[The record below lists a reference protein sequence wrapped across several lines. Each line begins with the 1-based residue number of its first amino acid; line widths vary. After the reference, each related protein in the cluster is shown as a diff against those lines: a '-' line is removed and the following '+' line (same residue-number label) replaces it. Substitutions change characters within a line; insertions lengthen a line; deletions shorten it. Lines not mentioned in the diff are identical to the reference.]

1 MALLSIESIAPGIQ
15 LGLWAI
21 EDTTEQLM
29 AQDPRL
35 ARVTEAERYHADAR
49 RREVLAVY
57 ALLFAMT
64 GDSSKR
70 IAHDELNRP
79 RVDGYHVSISHT
91 RGYAALILSR
101 HEHVAIDIEYYS
113 TRVARVL
120 SKFVRPDEL
129 TPDTTSQLLHWSAKE
144 TVYKLCAE
152 ENLQYLEMRVE
163 PMTPSPS
170 GTLLVDDLKVP
181 KTLDV
186 HYRVTPDYV
195 LTYTHS

>member
-79 RVDGYHVSISHT
+79 LPSSSRAMSTWRSTSNIT
-91 RGYAALILSR
+91 ARG
-101 HEHVAIDIEYYS
+101 
-113 TRVARVL
+113 
-120 SKFVRPDEL
+120 
-129 TPDTTSQLLHWSAKE
+129 
-144 TVYKLCAE
+144 
-152 ENLQYLEMRVE
+152 
-163 PMTPSPS
+163 
-170 GTLLVDDLKVP
+170 
-181 KTLDV
+181 
-186 HYRVTPDYV
+186 
-195 LTYTHS
+195 

>member
-15 LGLWAI
+15 MGLWAI
-21 EDTTEQLM
+21 EDTTEQLI

-35 ARVTEAERYHADAR
+35 AGVTEAGRYHADAR

-64 GDSSKR
+64 GDGSRR
-70 IAHDELNRP
+70 IGHDGLNRP
-79 RVDGYHVSISHT
+79 MVDGYHVSISHT

-101 HEHVAIDIEYYS
+101 HEPVAIDIEYYS
-113 TRVARVL
+113 TRVGRVL
-120 SKFVRPDEL
+120 SKFVRPDEQA
-129 TPDTTSQLLHWSAKE
+129 TDTTSQLLHWSAKE

-152 ENLQYLEMRVE
+152 EDLQYFDMRLK
-163 PMTPSPS
+163 PMTASTS
-170 GTLLVDDLKVP
+170 GTLRVDDLKVA

-195 LTYTHS
+195 LTYAHC

>member
-1 MALLSIESIAPGIQ
+1 MALLSIEPIAPGIQ

-35 ARVTEAERYHADAR
+35 AGVAEADRYHADTR

-70 IAHDELNRP
+70 IDHDELNRP

-101 HEHVAIDIEYYS
+101 HEPVAIDIEYYS

-120 SKFVRPDEL
+120 SKFVRLDEQA
-129 TPDTTSQLLHWSAKE
+129 PDTISQLLHWSAKE

-152 ENLQYLEMRVE
+152 EALQYFEMRVR
-163 PMTPSPS
+163 PMTASTS
-170 GTLLVDDLKVP
+170 GMLHVDDLKAP

-186 HYRVTPDYV
+186 HYRVTTDYV
-195 LTYTHS
+195 LTYAHS

>member
-15 LGLWAI
+15 MGLWAI
-21 EDTTEQLM
+21 EDTTEQLI

-35 ARVTEAERYHADAR
+35 AGVTEANRYHADAR

-64 GDSSKR
+64 GDGSRR
-70 IAHDELNRP
+70 IGHDALNRP
-79 RVDGYHVSISHT
+79 MVDGYHVSISHT

-101 HEHVAIDIEYYS
+101 HEPVAVDIEYYS

-120 SKFVRPDEL
+120 SKFVRPDEQA
-129 TPDTTSQLLHWSAKE
+129 TDTTSQLLHWSAKE

-152 ENLQYLEMRVE
+152 EDLQYFDMRLK
-163 PMTPSPS
+163 PMTVSTS
-170 GTLLVDDLKVP
+170 GTLRVDDLKVA

-195 LTYTHS
+195 LTYAHC